1 MASSRTNFYL
11 NSSNY
16 YDKMIKFECG
26 RTGMKAYLC
35 STDAQ
40 IGSASMNV
48 TGTFTWSN
56 SNLILEPYHSNNG
69 YMSWYLI
76 RIYEGDNKIM
86 ELYPAQK
93 AGYGWC
99 FMDNVSGNYFYNSEA
114 APWIYTKSSE
124 SIIIQK

>member
-1 MASSRTNFYL
+1 MASSRANFYL

-16 YDKMIKFECG
+16 YDKMVKFVCG

-40 IGSASMNV
+40 IGSGSMNV

-56 SNLILEPYHSNNG
+56 ANLILEPYHSNNG
-69 YMSWYLI
+69 YMNWYLI

-93 AGYGWC
+93 PDYGWC
-99 FMDNVSGNYFYNSEA
+99 FKDNISGNYFYNSDA
-114 APWIYTKSSE
+114 APWVYTESNE
-124 SIIIQK
+124 SIEIE